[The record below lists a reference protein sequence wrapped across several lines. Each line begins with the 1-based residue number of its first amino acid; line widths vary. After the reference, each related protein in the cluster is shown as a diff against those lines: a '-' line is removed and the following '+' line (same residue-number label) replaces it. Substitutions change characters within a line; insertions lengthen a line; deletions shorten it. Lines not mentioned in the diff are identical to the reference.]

1 VRSLSKPASVDAH
14 FTLWPVFAL
23 SCGILGYEIVL
34 MRVLLYASWH
44 HFAFLVVS
52 IALVGFGASGTALC
66 FLRGWLLRRGA
77 GALFGLVLATAV
89 AIPLSLHLA
98 QHIPIEARFVPALL
112 ARQILR
118 WVAYWAILGVPFLLG
133 ATGLGLALMLAGQRV
148 PTVYAA
154 NLVGSA
160 VGVVLATALMALVPP
175 AWLAAWMGAVV
186 LTGALG
192 GVRYRT
198 RVLWLLAAIVVTGT
212 WLAIDPP
219 RIRIDPF
226 KYLAYVQRL
235 QTDGNATPVARAY
248 GPRAVVE
255 LFSGPAFHDLP
266 FLSVGESP
274 PPITSIVLDGQ
285 AGGSLLG
292 AANKEEARV
301 VEHTLMSLPYEF
313 TQQRPRVLL
322 LGETG
327 GANVWLAARHDASAI
342 DIVQPNGELIT
353 LITSTARDRGG
364 RVFELPGA
372 KIHTNT
378 PRHFVE
384 HTTASFDLIQLVS
397 MESWAVETGGIA
409 GLSQDYLVT
418 VEGVATCL
426 ARLSPHGILAVGR
439 GIQLPPRDNA
449 KILNTIVT
457 SLKRLGIE
465 RPEAHIVILRD
476 YLGVCTM
483 VKRSQWIPDEID
495 RLRAVART
503 RELTP
508 VYFFGIR
515 EDELNHPDHLP
526 GPENGVGDWL
536 HHATTRLLSPD
547 AKTFIDQWAF
557 DIRAPTDNRPFF
569 GNFTKLR
576 SIGKLKRAF
585 GDLWLTRTELA
596 LLFVLAATAIVAVVG
611 LLLTIVPLFWVRD
624 IRGSPSLGIT
634 GLYFTAIGLA
644 YLMLE
649 ITLLS
654 RLIRLVGDPVLAGAA
669 AIAGFL
675 LFSGLGSLAAQKLS
689 RPTVLPR
696 LILLLVLVGIVEA
709 WAVGWATSIA
719 GPLPALLRAVLG
731 VIIISPLGFLMGFP
745 MPSALRLLGTSTP
758 QLIPWAWGVNGFA
771 SVLAPPLA
779 TAVGMT
785 VGFWAAGGAALGCYL
800 AAAAVCRL
808 LPAASTVDD

>member
-1 VRSLSKPASVDAH
+1 
-14 FTLWPVFAL
+14 
-23 SCGILGYEIVL
+23 

-44 HFAFLVVS
+44 HFAFLVIS
-52 IALVGFGASGTALC
+52 IALLGFGASGTALC
-66 FLRGWLLRRGA
+66 FLRGWLLRRGS

-89 AIPLSLHLA
+89 AIPLSLYLA

-112 ARQILR
+112 TRQLLR
-118 WVAYWAILGVPFLLG
+118 WLVYWTVLALPFLLG
-133 ATGLGLALMLAGQRV
+133 ATGLGLALILAGQRV

-160 VGVVLATALMALVPP
+160 VGVVFATALMYLVPP

-186 LTGALG
+186 LTGVFG
-192 GVRYRT
+192 GVRYRA
-198 RVLWLLAAIVVTGT
+198 RLFWLLAAVVGTGT

-235 QTDGNATPVARAY
+235 QRDGNATPVARAY
-248 GPRAVVE
+248 SPRAVVE

-292 AANKEEARV
+292 ATSKEEARV
-301 VEHTLMSLPYEF
+301 VEHTLMSLPYQFVHEK
-313 TQQRPRVLL
+313 PRVLL

-342 DIVQPNGELIT
+342 DVVQPNRELIT
-353 LITSTARDRGG
+353 LIKSTARDGGG
-364 RVFELPGA
+364 RVFELPGVA
-372 KIHTNT
+372 IHYNT

-384 HTTASFDLIQLVS
+384 QTAASFDLIQLVS

-409 GLSQDYLVT
+409 GLSQNYLVT

-426 ARLSPHGILAVGR
+426 ARLPPNGILAVGR

-449 KILNTIVT
+449 KILNTIVK
-457 SLKRLGIE
+457 SLKRIGIE
-465 RPEAHIVILRD
+465 RPEAHVVMLRD

-483 VKRSQWIPDEID
+483 VKRSQWTPDEIG
-495 RLRAVART
+495 RLRAVASA

-508 VYFFGIR
+508 VYFAGIR
-515 EDELNHPDHLP
+515 EDELNQPDHLP
-526 GPENGVGDWL
+526 GPEGGVGDWL

-547 AKTFIDQWAF
+547 ANAFIDRWAF
-557 DIRAPTDNRPFF
+557 DIRTPTDNRPFF

-576 SIGKLKRAF
+576 AIGELKRAF

-596 LLFVLAATAIVAVVG
+596 LLFVLAATAIIAIVG
-611 LLLTIVPLFWVRD
+611 LVLTIVPLLWVRG
-624 IRGSPSLGIT
+624 IRRSSGLGVT

-654 RLIRLVGDPVLAGAA
+654 SLIHLIGDPMLAGAA

-675 LFSGLGSLAAQKLS
+675 FFSGLGSLVAQKLS
-689 RPTVLPR
+689 RPTLLPR
-696 LILLLVLVGIVEA
+696 LILVLVLVGIDEA
-709 WAVGWATSIA
+709 WIVGWATSIA
-719 GPLPALLRAVLG
+719 GPMPALARAVLA
-731 VIIISPLGFLMGFP
+731 VIIIGPLGFLMGFP
-745 MPSALRLLGTSTP
+745 MPSALRRLETSAP

-779 TAVGMT
+779 TAIGMT
-785 VGFWAAGGAALGCYL
+785 VGFWTAGAAALGCYL
-800 AAAAVCRL
+800 AAAAVFRF
-808 LPAASTVDD
+808 LPAANTGDV